1 MREQKAVPAPI
12 RVLLGGDIRLYCE
25 GLADLLGRDG
35 RALVVAV
42 GTETARMVEHAASVA
57 PDVVLVDMAM
67 NGSLDAVR
75 AIGEA
80 HPTLPVI
87 GLAVPDREPEILAC
101 AEAGVS
107 GFVPRDATLDHLVE
121 TLRSAIGGE
130 LRCSPRVAMALVRR
144 LAALSPQL
152 GPSLELSL
160 TRRELQVLRLIG
172 SGLTNKE
179 IAAQLGIEPS
189 TAKNHVHR
197 VLEKLRVRRRS
208 EAVAR
213 IHRHGVSRWPGTD
226 RRAEGRATAPA

>member
-1 MREQKAVPAPI
+1 MREQTSAAAPI

-42 GTETARMVEHAASVA
+42 GTETAEMVKSAARTS

-67 NGSLDAVR
+67 TGSLEVVR
-75 AIGEA
+75 ATREA
-80 HPTLPVI
+80 HPRLPVI
-87 GLAVPDREPEILAC
+87 GLAVPDREPEIVAC

-121 TLRSAIGGE
+121 TLRSAIDGE
-130 LRCSPRVAMALVRR
+130 LRCSPRIAMALVRR

-152 GPSLELSL
+152 ESSLELSL
-160 TRRELQVLRLIG
+160 TRRERQVLRLIG

-179 IAAQLGIEPS
+179 IAAELGIEPS

-213 IHRHGVSRWPGTD
+213 IHHPNASRWPGAD
-226 RRAEGRATAPA
+226 RRATSTA